1 MTLVT
6 FLTFLRYNE
15 TPVVKSSTR
24 ELCYIILFGM
34 IISHGSVFS
43 ILAKPT
49 KESCALSRFLPGF
62 SFSMIY
68 ASLFVKTNRIARILA
83 GSKKSFPS
91 KNLKFMSAS
100 AQVVLT
106 GALILIE
113 VRDYE
118 DVVARRGNHGEMG
131 TLKSTF

>member
-1 MTLVT
+1 MAFSIFGIIITLVT
-6 FLTFLRYNE
+6 LFTFLRYND

-24 ELCYIILFGM
+24 ELCYIILIGM
-34 IISHGSVFS
+34 IISHASVFS
-43 ILAKPT
+43 ILTKPT
-49 KESCALSRFLPGF
+49 KEACALSRFLPGV

-100 AQVVLT
+100 MQVLLT
-106 GALILIE
+106 GALIFIE
-113 VRDYE
+113 VSVE
-118 DVVARRGNHGEMG
+118 F
-131 TLKSTF
+131 LKALIQI